1 MVGREF
7 GQVVDDPRAD
17 GDGDGIRPGQEG
29 VELLDEAPFG
39 VKRRVG
45 EQAGGILGD
54 AGLFEKAVHLLAGH
68 TPRIGV
74 GNDYGPVP
82 GEELRKE
89 FRHAGKCPDAE
100 YHGPGIGCPR
110 QSAFNFI
117 HDELFWV
124 T

>member
-1 MVGREF
+1 M
-7 GQVVDDPRAD
+7 
-17 GDGDGIRPGQEG
+17 
-29 VELLDEAPFG
+29 
-39 VKRRVG
+39 KRRWIMVWTFG
-45 EQAGGILGD
+45 LLLPLAGGNQLVNGKFELGLAGYILGD

-89 FRHAGKCPDAE
+89 FRHAGKCSDAE